1 MLRVPVSDLFEG
13 DMALDAEASRY
24 VARVHRKK
32 PGDRCLLFDPARA
45 VEAEATVL
53 RVEKERVVCRVDS
66 LRPASVRPA
75 REVTLLQG
83 IGKGDK
89 FDAIV
94 RDATELGATGVVAVE
109 SARTIV
115 RLGDKAPARIERWRR
130 IAIEAA
136 RQCGRG
142 DAPSIE
148 GPLGFADA
156 VRAHANE
163 QALKLCFWEKATEP
177 AGPHLRRLAAAQ
189 PVVFVVGPEGG
200 LEEAEVEEARNAGFH
215 IVSLGPLVL
224 RTETVAAAVLGALLL
239 AAGE

>member
-1 MLRVPVSDLFEG
+1 MLRVPVGDLREG
-13 DMALDAEASRY
+13 VIALDAEASRY

-32 PGDRCLLFDPARA
+32 PGDVCLLFDPAKA
-45 VEAEATVL
+45 VEAEATLV
-53 RVEKERVVCRVDS
+53 RVEKDWVVCRVAA
-66 LRPASVRPA
+66 LRPASVRPS
-75 REVTLLQG
+75 RRVTLLQC

-94 RDATELGATGVVAVE
+94 RDATELGATGIVAVE

-115 RLGDKAPARIERWRR
+115 RLGDKALARVERWRR

-142 DAPSIE
+142 DAPFIE
-148 GPLGFADA
+148 GPLGFGEA
-156 VRAHANE
+156 VRAHAE
-163 QALKLCFWEKATEP
+163 SDALKLCFWEKATEP
-177 AGPHLRRLAAAQ
+177 AGPHVRSLRAGQ

-200 LEEAEVEEARNAGFH
+200 LEEAEVEAAREAGFH

-224 RTETVAAAVLGALLL
+224 RTETVAAAVLGAVML